1 MARVASTRV
10 GGRGV
15 RVTRSDLLRIT
26 LTGSESTGKTQLAER
41 LARHYRT
48 TWSREFSREYASH
61 KGAPLDASD
70 VEPIARGQ
78 IRAEDE
84 TLERAREILLLDTD
98 LLSTVVYAEYYYGSC
113 PAWVKRAAR
122 ERLADLY
129 LLCDI
134 DAAWVPDAQR
144 DQPHAREEVQRAFE
158 DTLERFGARY
168 TLVQGTWE
176 EREAQALD
184 AIDALR
190 LSS

>member
-1 MARVASTRV
+1 MTRPDILRV
-10 GGRGV
+10 
-15 RVTRSDLLRIT
+15 T

-41 LARHYRT
+41 LSQYYGTA
-48 TWSREFSREYASH
+48 WSREFSREYALH

-78 IRAEDE
+78 ARAEDE
-84 TLERAREILLLDTD
+84 ALRRAREIVLFDTD
-98 LLSTVVYAEYYYGSC
+98 LVSTVVYAEQYYGSC
-113 PAWVKRAAR
+113 PEWVKRAAR

-134 DAAWVPDAQR
+134 DVAWIADPQR
-144 DQPHAREEVQRAFE
+144 DRPHAREGLQRAFE
-158 DTLERFGARY
+158 STLEQFGARFA
-168 TLVQGTWE
+168 LLQGTWE
-176 EREAQALD
+176 EREARAAD

>member
-1 MARVASTRV
+1 MTVAILRV
-10 GGRGV
+10 
-15 RVTRSDLLRIT
+15 T

-41 LARHYRT
+41 LAQLYRT
-48 TWSREFSREYASH
+48 AWSREFSREYAAH

-78 IRAEDE
+78 MRLEDE
-84 TLERAREILLLDTD
+84 AIQRADEIVLFDTD
-98 LLSTVVYAEYYYGSC
+98 LLSTVVYAEHYYGSC
-113 PAWVKRAAR
+113 AEWVMRAVR

-134 DAAWVPDAQR
+134 DVAWIPDPQR
-144 DQPHAREEVQRAFE
+144 DRPHAREEIHRAFE
-158 DTLERFGARY
+158 ETLGRFGARY
-168 TLVQGTWE
+168 TLLQGTWE
-176 EREAQALD
+176 EREARAVD